1 MAGTVRGSCQQDT
14 GAPWPPPQAGARAS
28 TWWTSLPSPGSRR
41 TTRFHHAPDLMSL
54 LAHRPVPASQGRLHG
69 PPEQPPGRRPQAGG
83 QETPAVP
90 SSGRSKSSASP
101 AGSAAAAPAE
111 RLRPLRLGR
120 AGPSTHYIGSSGL
133 EARNRA
139 GGCDGKCGVLSVPVI
154 TNPARTRAPARP
166 LPRNRIEGRLGT
178 GTPNAPDP
186 RCLWPRRW
194 QTRNACYR
202 EP

>member
-1 MAGTVRGSCQQDT
+1 MRGSCRQDT
-14 GAPWPPPQAGARAS
+14 GAPWLPPQAGAGGPRPRG
-28 TWWTSLPSPGSRR
+28 LPYHRR
-41 TTRFHHAPDLMSL
+41 VRDGLAGLHHAPGLMSL
-54 LAHRPVPASQGRLHG
+54 LAHRPVLASQGRLHG
-69 PPEQPPGRRPQAGG
+69 LPEQPPGRRPQAGG

-90 SSGRSKSSASP
+90 SSGRSKSSTTP

-154 TNPARTRAPARP
+154 TNPARTRAPAPP
-166 LPRNRIEGRLGT
+166 LPRNRIEGHLGT
-178 GTPNAPDP
+178 GAPNALDP
-186 RCLWPRRW
+186 RCLWPRL
-194 QTRNACYR
+194 
-202 EP
+202 